1 MALLVEDD
9 QIYPLVKENHKI
21 KKVYLFV
28 VYVFIYAS
36 EMVLQSTS
44 PSWKEASYLSCTEPR
59 PTYYR
64 CGYSTGGT
72 TPDVYCYH
80 GVFIPCT
87 DRYTVVL
94 RAGNNSVTVSLVE
107 LSVFVCFL

>member
-1 MALLVEDD
+1 MAVLVEDD
-9 QIYPLVKENHKI
+9 QIYPLVKKSHKI

-36 EMVLQSTS
+36 EMVLQLHLS
-44 PSWKEASYLSCTEPR
+44 PKASYLSCWEPR

-80 GVFIPCT
+80 GVFIPST